1 MVMPQGLNE
10 EWDEA
15 LEVSASWSKT
25 GSDQN
30 TQQTIAHPV
39 PAHHE
44 GSVPTCAIKEEAL
57 PSEMDEPKQLER
69 ELWILI
75 ET

>member
-1 MVMPQGLNE
+1 MPQGLNE

-25 GSDQN
+25 ESDQN
-30 TQQTIAHPV
+30 TPHTIAHLV

-44 GSVPTCAIKEEAL
+44 GSVPTCAIKEGARL
-57 PSEMDEPKQLER
+57 PSEIDEPKQLER
-69 ELWILI
+69 ESYRL
-75 ET
+75 